1 MEEIKPLPIRSRDL
15 GGVLI
20 VLSAVVGPFYLLHS
34 VL

>member
-1 MEEIKPLPIRSRDL
+1 MEEIKPLTIRSRDL

-20 VLSAVVGPFYLLHS
+20 VSSLAAGQFYQLHS